1 MYVWH
6 TGSLTSSS
14 PTVVGTDRT
23 GGQKRRS
30 VGRRSTTATIAKMRN
45 GSSRMGSAVGLDRH
59 RPEEF
64 FVLGG
69 QLRRDRDALL
79 AAGEEDPGI
88 GAPPENLLNRVARRP
103 GGRQG
108 HFDRLQELL
117 EERIDLAFP
126 GHRASYDII
135 GP

>member
-1 MYVWH
+1 MHVWH

-23 GGQKRRS
+23 GGRKRRS
-30 VGRRSTTATIAKMRN
+30 VGSRSTTATIAKMRN
-45 GSSRMGSAVGLDRH
+45 GSSRMGSAGGLDR
-59 RPEEF
+59 PPPADL

-88 GAPPENLLNRVARRP
+88 GAPPENLLTRVARRL

-108 HFDRLQELL
+108 
-117 EERIDLAFP
+117 
-126 GHRASYDII
+126 
-135 GP
+135 